1 MSAFTTPRKS
11 LRLRKNEPSPFLTN
25 RKRELFPVDN
35 WDEDSHDII
44 PLQSSPEVYDPGLD
58 SPESSINMNCTPI
71 TELSPSMSDKFERL
85 MSGSKNGHECS
96 ATIVIEETPNS
107 RRIKN
112 VNTTPFESETNK
124 AAKTP
129 SKKSFGLNNKTAL
142 GVKTITFYGSNQIS
156 LEDLR
161 VKRFTRLNYN
171 PKVKAKLFK
180 DTKSTS
186 KKRPRSTSQEQKSKI
201 ILFPGVTLPFK
212 KKSSVKKP
220 FIKTELCD
228 EKDDLIENNEVIK
241 KNNFDFSKP
250 SSSSKNVWTQ
260 YIKQEKPERIK
271 IEDSDNRKFFKSKVI
286 HNDTSNRKDNS
297 FNFKVVNWGDENRMS
312 TVDQSDFNNTEV
324 LDDGALEQIGQ
335 EVNEL
340 IELLDDEDDD
350 DDSTAVRYPGL
361 ATNSTKRNHEDQD
374 DEDSYMELDP
384 KRLKSDV
391 QSHNH
396 IILRSQMPDLIR
408 DAYASDENYYS
419 AYSSQKDVSNT
430 FELNN
435 MVLDEPIDTSN
446 NASVVIN
453 ESPQTKFF
461 PIFTNQT
468 PSPSHITCEK
478 PTARRIK
485 RIIDATQYQID
496 AGQKKFGGFLCKQCG
511 LYYSRGEPEDE
522 AEHDKY
528 HVAKNIFKYN
538 SFKNE
543 KVLYQD
549 TNERIVVIS
558 GSDPKIACTKALE
571 VISFVDVELGFNTQ
585 TSVLPTTKKVYL
597 YIKDKQVIGCLVVEL
612 ISEAYRNLETETE
625 DMVIVSEESYPV
637 KVGVNRI
644 WTKWDCRK
652 KGIASKLLDCFRK
665 TYAYGHILTLDEI
678 AFTVPTRAG
687 KQFIKKYTNKND
699 YLVYTG
705 W

>member
-1 MSAFTTPRKS
+1 MMSAFTTPRKS
-11 LRLRKNEPSPFLTN
+11 LRLRKNEPSPFLIN

-58 SPESSINMNCTPI
+58 SPDSSFNMNCTPI
-71 TELSPSMSDKFERL
+71 TELSPSMSDKFEKL

-129 SKKSFGLNNKTAL
+129 SKKSFSLNNKTVL
-142 GVKTITFYGSNQIS
+142 GVKTLNFYGSNQIS

-180 DTKSTS
+180 DSKSTS

-201 ILFPGVTLPFK
+201 NLFPGITLPLK
-212 KKSSVKKP
+212 KKPTVKKP
-220 FIKTELCD
+220 FIKTELCE
-228 EKDDLIENNEVIK
+228 EKDNLIENNEVVK

-250 SSSSKNVWTQ
+250 SSSKNVWIE

-271 IEDSDNRKFFKSKVI
+271 VEDSDNRKFFKSKVI
-286 HNDTSNRKDNS
+286 HNDTPNRKDNS

-312 TVDQSDFNNTEV
+312 TVDQPDFNNTEI
-324 LDDGALEQIGQ
+324 LDDGAIEQIGQ

-350 DDSTAVRYPGL
+350 DNSTAVRYPGL
-361 ATNSTKRNHEDQD
+361 ASNSTKRNHEDRD
-374 DEDSYMELDP
+374 DEDSSIGLDS
-384 KRLKSDV
+384 KRLKSDA

-396 IILRSQMPDLIR
+396 INLRSQMPDLIR
-408 DAYASDENYYS
+408 DAYAIDETYHSD
-419 AYSSQKDVSNT
+419 YSSQKEVSNT
-430 FELNN
+430 FEFNN
-435 MVLDEPIDTSN
+435 MVLEELTDTSN
-446 NASVVIN
+446 DASVILN
-453 ESPQTKFF
+453 ESPQTKLF

-468 PSPSHITCEK
+468 PSPSHVACEK

-528 HVAKNIFKYN
+528 HVAKDIFKYN

-558 GSDPKIACTKALE
+558 GSDPLKACTKALE

-585 TSVLPTTKKVYL
+585 NSILPATKKVYL

-644 WTKWDCRK
+644 WTKWDCRNN
-652 KGIASKLLDCFRK
+652 GIASKLLDCFRK
-665 TYAYGHILTLDEI
+665 NYAYGHILTIHEI

-687 KQFIKKYTNKND
+687 KQFIKKYTNKSD
-699 YLVYTG
+699 YFVYTG

>member
-11 LRLRKNEPSPFLTN
+11 LRLRKTEPSPFFTN

-35 WDEDSHDII
+35 WDEDSHDIA
-44 PLQSSPEVYDPGLD
+44 PLQSSPEVYDVD
-58 SPESSINMNCTPI
+58 SPDTSFNMNCTPI
-71 TELSPSMSDKFERL
+71 TELSPTMSDKFERL
-85 MSGSKNGHECS
+85 MSGSKNGHTCS
-96 ATIVIEETPNS
+96 ATIIIEETPNS

-112 VNTTPFESETNK
+112 VDTTPFESETNK
-124 AAKTP
+124 EVKTP
-129 SKKSFGLNNKTAL
+129 KKSFSLNNKTVL
-142 GVKTITFYGSNQIS
+142 GVKTLNFYGSNQIS

-186 KKRPRSTSQEQKSKI
+186 KKRPRSTSHEKKSKV

-212 KKSSVKKP
+212 KKPTIKKP
-220 FIKTELCD
+220 IIKIEVCE
-228 EKDDLIENNEVIK
+228 EKDDFIENHEEQEKVVK
-241 KNNFDFSKP
+241 KNYFDISK
-250 SSSSKNVWTQ
+250 SSSKNVWAE

-286 HNDTSNRKDNS
+286 HNDIPIRKDNS

-312 TVDQSDFNNTEV
+312 TVDYSDFNNTEI
-324 LDDGALEQIGQ
+324 LDDGTIEQIGQ

-340 IELLDDEDDD
+340 IDLLDDEEDDYN
-350 DDSTAVRYPGL
+350 DSRVVRYPGL
-361 ATNSTKRNHEDQD
+361 SSNSTKRNHEDQD
-374 DEDSYMELDP
+374 DEDSCEGLDS
-384 KRLKSDV
+384 KRLKSDI
-391 QSHNH
+391 QSQNT
-396 IILRSQMPDLIR
+396 ISRCQMPDLIK
-408 DAYASDENYYS
+408 DTYAIEGNYHS
-419 AYSSQKDVSNT
+419 AYSSQKNVSST
-430 FELNN
+430 FEFNN
-435 MVLDEPIDTSN
+435 MVIDESNTSN
-446 NASVVIN
+446 GASVTLN
-453 ESPQTKFF
+453 ESPQTKLF

-468 PSPSHITCEK
+468 PSPSQVACGK

-496 AGQKKFGGFLCKQCG
+496 AGQKKFGGFLCQQCG

-528 HVAKNIFKYN
+528 HAAKDIFKYN

-549 TNERIVVIS
+549 TTERIVVIS
-558 GSDPKIACTKALE
+558 GSDSKMACTKALE

-585 TSVLPTTKKVYL
+585 NSVLPTTKKVYL

-652 KGIASKLLDCFRK
+652 NGIASKLLDCFRK
-665 TYAYGHILTLDEI
+665 NYAYGHILTLHEI

-699 YLVYTG
+699 YFVYTG

>member
-11 LRLRKNEPSPFLTN
+11 LRLRKNESSPFLRN

-35 WDEDSHDII
+35 WDEDSHDIT

-58 SPESSINMNCTPI
+58 TPDSSFNMNRTPI
-71 TELSPSMSDKFERL
+71 TELSPTMSDKFERL
-85 MSGSKNGHECS
+85 MSGSKNGHNCS

-107 RRIKN
+107 RPIKN

-129 SKKSFGLNNKTAL
+129 SKKSFSSDNEAVL
-142 GVKTITFYGSNQIS
+142 GVKTLSFYGKNQIS

-161 VKRFTRLNYN
+161 VKRFTRLNCN
-171 PKVKAKLFK
+171 PKAKAKLFK
-180 DTKSTS
+180 DKKSTS
-186 KKRPRSTSQEQKSKI
+186 KKRPRSTSQESKSKI
-201 ILFPGVTLPFK
+201 ILFPGVSLPFK
-212 KKSSVKKP
+212 KKTTNKKL
-220 FIKTELCD
+220 FTKTELCE
-228 EKDDLIENNEVIK
+228 EKHDLIENNEVVK
-241 KNNFDFSKP
+241 KNSFDFSKP
-250 SSSSKNVWTQ
+250 SSSKNVWTK
-260 YIKQEKPERIK
+260 YIKQDKPERIN
-271 IEDSDNRKFFKSKVI
+271 IEDSDKRKFFKSKVI
-286 HNDTSNRKDNS
+286 HNDTPNRKDNS
-297 FNFKVVNWGDENRMS
+297 FNFKVVNWGDGNRMS
-312 TVDQSDFNNTEV
+312 TVDQSDFNNTEI
-324 LDDGALEQIGQ
+324 LDDGAIEQIGQ

-350 DDSTAVRYPGL
+350 DGSTAIRYPGL
-361 ATNSTKRNHEDQD
+361 TSKSTKRNHEDRD
-374 DEDSYMELDP
+374 DKDSCKGLDS

-396 IILRSQMPDLIR
+396 IIFRSQMPDLIKE
-408 DAYASDENYYS
+408 AYAVDGNYHS
-419 AYSSQKDVSNT
+419 AYSSHKDVSST
-430 FELNN
+430 YEFNN
-435 MVLDEPIDTSN
+435 MVLDESID
-446 NASVVIN
+446 ASVILN
-453 ESPQTKFF
+453 ESPQTKLF
-461 PIFTNQT
+461 PIFTKQT
-468 PSPSHITCEK
+468 PSPSHIACEK
-478 PTARRIK
+478 PSARRIK

-496 AGQKKFGGFLCKQCG
+496 AGQKKFGGFLCQECG

-585 TSVLPTTKKVYL
+585 NSILPMTKKVYL

-644 WTKWDCRK
+644 WTKLDCRK
-652 KGIASKLLDCFRK
+652 NGIASKLLDCFRK
-665 TYAYGHILTLDEI
+665 NYSYGHILTLDEI

-687 KQFIKKYTNKND
+687 KQFIKKYTNKNY

>member
-11 LRLRKNEPSPFLTN
+11 LRLRKNEPSPFLMN

-35 WDEDSHDII
+35 WDEDSHDIT
-44 PLQSSPEVYDPGLD
+44 PLQSSPEVHDPGLD
-58 SPESSINMNCTPI
+58 SPNSSFKMNCTPI
-71 TELSPSMSDKFERL
+71 TELSPSMSDKFEKL
-85 MSGSKNGHECS
+85 MSESKNGHKCS

-129 SKKSFGLNNKTAL
+129 SKKSFSLNNKAVL
-142 GVKTITFYGSNQIS
+142 GVKTLNFYGSNQIS

-180 DTKSTS
+180 DTKSLS
-186 KKRPRSTSQEQKSKI
+186 KKRTRSTSQEQKSKL

-212 KKSSVKKP
+212 KKPTIKKP
-220 FIKTELCD
+220 FIKTELC
-228 EKDDLIENNEVIK
+228 EKKDDIIENNEVVK
-241 KNNFDFSKP
+241 KNNFDFSK
-250 SSSSKNVWTQ
+250 SSFSSKNIWTEF
-260 YIKQEKPERIK
+260 IKQEKPERIK
-271 IEDSDNRKFFKSKVI
+271 IEDSANRKFFKSKVI
-286 HNDTSNRKDNS
+286 HNDTLNRKDNS

-312 TVDQSDFNNTEV
+312 TVDQPDFNNTEI
-324 LDDGALEQIGQ
+324 LDGTIEQIGQ

-340 IELLDDEDDD
+340 IELLDDEEDDD
-350 DDSTAVRYPGL
+350 NNSTAVRYPGL
-361 ATNSTKRNHEDQD
+361 TLNSTKRNYEDSD
-374 DEDSYMELDP
+374 DEDSSIGLDS

-391 QSHNH
+391 HNH
-396 IILRSQMPDLIR
+396 ILKSQMPDLIR
-408 DAYASDENYYS
+408 DAYVIDENYHS
-419 AYSSQKDVSNT
+419 AYSSQKDISSA

-435 MVLDEPIDTSN
+435 MVIDESIDTSN
-446 NASVVIN
+446 DSSVILN
-453 ESPQTKFF
+453 ESPQTKLF

-468 PSPSHITCEK
+468 PSPSHVACEK
-478 PTARRIK
+478 PTARKIK

-496 AGQKKFGGFLCKQCG
+496 AGQKKFGGFLCKQCD

-528 HVAKNIFKYN
+528 HAAKNIFKYN
-538 SFKNE
+538 GFKNE

-549 TNERIVVIS
+549 TNERIIVIS
-558 GSDPKIACTKALE
+558 GSDPKMACTKALE

-585 TSVLPTTKKVYL
+585 NSILPITKKVYL
-597 YIKDKQVIGCLVVEL
+597 YIRDKQVIGCLVVEL

-625 DMVIVSEESYPV
+625 DMVIVSEESYPI

-652 KGIASKLLDCFRK
+652 NGIASKLLDCFRK
-665 TYAYGHILTLDEI
+665 NYAYGHILTLHEI

-699 YLVYTG
+699 YFVYTG

>member
-11 LRLRKNEPSPFLTN
+11 LRLRKTEPSPFLSN

-35 WDEDSHDII
+35 WDEDSHDIA

-58 SPESSINMNCTPI
+58 SPNTSFNTNSTPI
-71 TELSPSMSDKFERL
+71 TELSPTMSDKFERL
-85 MSGSKNGHECS
+85 MSGSKNGHKCS
-96 ATIVIEETPNS
+96 ATIVIEETPNF

-124 AAKTP
+124 EAKTP
-129 SKKSFGLNNKTAL
+129 SKKNSNLNNKAVL
-142 GVKTITFYGSNQIS
+142 GVKTLNFYGSNQIS

-180 DTKSTS
+180 DTKSTT
-186 KKRPRSTSQEQKSKI
+186 KKRPRSTSQEKKSKVT
-201 ILFPGVTLPFK
+201 LFPGVILPFK
-212 KKSSVKKP
+212 KKSANKKP
-220 FIKTELCD
+220 LIKTEICE
-228 EKDDLIENNEVIK
+228 EKDDLIETIEVVK
-241 KNNFDFSKP
+241 KNNFDISKP
-250 SSSSKNVWTQ
+250 SLKNVWTE

-286 HNDTSNRKDNS
+286 HNDLPNSKKDNS
-297 FNFKVVNWGDENRMS
+297 FNFKVVNWGDENKMC
-312 TVDQSDFNNTEV
+312 TVDQFDFNNTEI
-324 LDDGALEQIGQ
+324 LDDGTIEQIGQ

-340 IELLDDEDDD
+340 LELLDDEEDDNN
-350 DDSTAVRYPGL
+350 DSTAVRYPGL
-361 ATNSTKRNHEDQD
+361 SSNSTKRNHEDQD
-374 DEDSYMELDP
+374 DEDSCMELDP
-384 KRLKSDV
+384 KRLKSNI
-391 QSHNH
+391 QNHNN
-396 IILRSQMPDLIR
+396 ILRCQMPDLIR
-408 DAYASDENYYS
+408 DAYAIDGNYHS
-419 AYSSQKDVSNT
+419 AYSSEKNVSST
-430 FELNN
+430 FESN
-435 MVLDEPIDTSN
+435 MVIDESIDTSN
-446 NASVVIN
+446 NSSVILN
-453 ESPQTKFF
+453 ESPKTKLF

-468 PSPSHITCEK
+468 PSPSHITCGK
-478 PTARRIK
+478 PTTRRLK

-528 HVAKNIFKYN
+528 HAAKDIFKYN
-538 SFKNE
+538 GFKNE
-543 KVLYQD
+543 KVVYQD
-549 TNERIVVIS
+549 TTERIVVIS
-558 GSDPKIACTKALE
+558 GSDSKMACTKALE

-585 TSVLPTTKKVYL
+585 NSVLPATKKVYL

-644 WTKWDCRK
+644 WTKWDCRNN
-652 KGIASKLLDCFRK
+652 GIASKLLDCFRK
-665 TYAYGHILTLDEI
+665 NYAYGHILTLHEI

-699 YLVYTG
+699 YFVYTG

>member
-11 LRLRKNEPSPFLTN
+11 LRLRKTEPSPFLTN

-35 WDEDSHDII
+35 WDEDSHDIA

-58 SPESSINMNCTPI
+58 SPDTSFNMNRTPI
-71 TELSPSMSDKFERL
+71 TELSPTMSDKFERL

-96 ATIVIEETPNS
+96 ATIIIEETPNS

-124 AAKTP
+124 EAKTP
-129 SKKSFGLNNKTAL
+129 KKSFNLNNKAVL
-142 GVKTITFYGSNQIS
+142 GVKTLNFYGSNQIS

-161 VKRFTRLNYN
+161 IKRFTRLNYN

-180 DTKSTS
+180 DTKSTN
-186 KKRPRSTSQEQKSKI
+186 KKRPRSTSQEKKSKVN
-201 ILFPGVTLPFK
+201 LFPGVTLPFK
-212 KKSSVKKP
+212 KKLSTNKKP
-220 FIKTELCD
+220 FVKIEICE
-228 EKDDLIENNEVIK
+228 EKDNFIENIEVVK
-241 KNNFDFSKP
+241 KNNFDISK
-250 SSSSKNVWTQ
+250 SSSKNVWTE

-286 HNDTSNRKDNS
+286 HNDIPNRKDNS

-312 TVDQSDFNNTEV
+312 TVDQSDFNNTEI
-324 LDDGALEQIGQ
+324 LDDGTIEQIGQ

-340 IELLDDEDDD
+340 IELLDDEDDEN
-350 DDSTAVRYPGL
+350 DSTAVRYPGL
-361 ATNSTKRNHEDQD
+361 SSNSTKRNHEDQD
-374 DEDSYMELDP
+374 DENSCIGLDY
-384 KRLKSDV
+384 KRLKTDLR
-391 QSHNH
+391 SHNNIVRCH
-396 IILRSQMPDLIR
+396 MPDLIR
-408 DAYASDENYYS
+408 DAYVNDENYHS
-419 AYSSQKDVSNT
+419 VYSSQKNVSST
-430 FELNN
+430 FKFNN
-435 MVLDEPIDTSN
+435 MDVNESINTSN
-446 NASVVIN
+446 DASVILN
-453 ESPQTKFF
+453 ESPQTKLF

-468 PSPSHITCEK
+468 PSPSHVACGK

-528 HVAKNIFKYN
+528 HVAKDIFKYN
-538 SFKNE
+538 SFKSE

-549 TNERIVVIS
+549 TTERIVVIS
-558 GSDPKIACTKALE
+558 GSDSKMACSKALE

-585 TSVLPTTKKVYL
+585 NSVLPATKKVYL

-652 KGIASKLLDCFRK
+652 NGIASKLLDCFRK
-665 TYAYGHILTLDEI
+665 NYAYGHILTLHEI

-699 YLVYTG
+699 YFVYTG

>member
-1 MSAFTTPRKS
+1 MSTFTTPRKS
-11 LRLRKNEPSPFLTN
+11 LRLRKTEPSPFLTN

-35 WDEDSHDII
+35 WDEDSHDIA

-58 SPESSINMNCTPI
+58 SPDTSFNMNCTPI
-71 TELSPSMSDKFERL
+71 TELSPTMSDKFERL

-96 ATIVIEETPNS
+96 ATIIIEETPNS

-124 AAKTP
+124 EAKTP
-129 SKKSFGLNNKTAL
+129 KKSFNLNNKAVL
-142 GVKTITFYGSNQIS
+142 GVKTLNFYGSNQIS

-186 KKRPRSTSQEQKSKI
+186 KKRPRSISQEKKSKV
-201 ILFPGVTLPFK
+201 ILFPGVTFPFK
-212 KKSSVKKP
+212 KKSSTNKKP
-220 FIKTELCD
+220 FIKTEICE
-228 EKDDLIENNEVIK
+228 EKDNFIENIEVVK
-241 KNNFDFSKP
+241 KNNFDITK
-250 SSSSKNVWTQ
+250 SSSKNVWTE

-286 HNDTSNRKDNS
+286 HNETPNRKDNS

-312 TVDQSDFNNTEV
+312 TVDQSDFNNTEI
-324 LDDGALEQIGQ
+324 LDDGTIEQIGQ

-340 IELLDDEDDD
+340 IELLDDEDDEN
-350 DDSTAVRYPGL
+350 DSTAVRYPGL
-361 ATNSTKRNHEDQD
+361 SSNSTKRNHEDQD
-374 DEDSYMELDP
+374 DEDSCIGLDS
-384 KRLKSDV
+384 KRLKSNL
-391 QSHNH
+391 QSHNN
-396 IILRSQMPDLIR
+396 ILRYHMPDLIR
-408 DAYASDENYYS
+408 DAYVNDENYHS
-419 AYSSQKDVSNT
+419 AYSSQKNVSST
-430 FELNN
+430 FEFNN
-435 MVLDEPIDTSN
+435 MDIDESINTSNDTS
-446 NASVVIN
+446 VILN
-453 ESPQTKFF
+453 ESPQTKLF

-468 PSPSHITCEK
+468 PSPSHVACGK

-528 HVAKNIFKYN
+528 HVAKDIFKYN

-549 TNERIVVIS
+549 TTERIVVIS
-558 GSDPKIACTKALE
+558 GSDSKMACTKALE

-585 TSVLPTTKKVYL
+585 NSVLPTTKKVYL
-597 YIKDKQVIGCLVVEL
+597 YIKDKQVVGCLVVEL

-652 KGIASKLLDCFRK
+652 NGIASKLLDCFRK
-665 TYAYGHILTLDEI
+665 NYAYGHILTLHEI

-699 YLVYTG
+699 YFVYTG